1 MISYFQ
7 TSGNIIIIFMRTILI
22 FLFTFLVNFS
32 VQANHQNE
40 AYEPHNWGKFEI
52 KGSDNYYKFNFE
64 LVEDQDVK
72 KEIKNSKKTGIVS
85 YLLFEDGKIK
95 IDEENLPDYIKSN
108 NGVMSSKSVGKSLVS
123 YVLGHAIC
131 DGYIESIDTTL
142 DEWSVLNGTL

>member
-72 KEIKNSKKTGIVS
+72 KEIKKVKNKEPLIKKDIADNKFLFPKKKKTR
-85 YLLFEDGKIK
+85 
-95 IDEENLPDYIKSN
+95 
-108 NGVMSSKSVGKSLVS
+108 
-123 YVLGHAIC
+123 
-131 DGYIESIDTTL
+131 
-142 DEWSVLNGTL
+142 